1 LRNAAFAAAL
11 TLASAD
17 ATLEAFS
24 GGTID
29 VHGILD
35 SPVMISNEG

>member
-1 LRNAAFAAAL
+1 MRNAVFAAAL
-11 TLASAD
+11 TLASEL

-29 VHGILD
+29 AHGILD